1 MSNEIK
7 NVKYSL
13 CLGHSAFNFML
24 KITAGKFRKSVGLHI
39 PAQGGNM
46 VIHPNEKESGH
57 SAYESNEET
66 HVKNLSPAHL
76 VTKLHPAGCL
86 KMKRLFLKVNHRNIK
101 AEF

>member
-46 VIHPNEKESGH
+46 VIHTKEKESGH
-57 SAYESNEET
+57 SAYESN
-66 HVKNLSPAHL
+66 
-76 VTKLHPAGCL
+76 
-86 KMKRLFLKVNHRNIK
+86 
-101 AEF
+101 